1 MSTPARAAAI
11 AAAALAL
18 LLPSVSNAQTKSPL
32 AIPRVDGAIEFDGR
46 LDEPFWQQAA
56 RSSLDYEISPGENV
70 PAAVQTEVWIADS
83 PTGLRV
89 AFRAHDPDPSRIIAV
104 LRDRDNGFQDDFV
117 GVRID
122 TFDTQQRAF
131 EFFVSAAGVQSDV
144 TYDGAGGG
152 NEDTAWD
159 TLWQSA
165 AAIDE
170 GGYTVEMEI
179 PYSSLRFP
187 HSSAEK
193 QWNAMFLRI
202 RPRETRAVYAS
213 NAEDRNISC
222 KLCQQMKLSGFAQ
235 ADAGRSLLLNPTL
248 TAGTSQSR
256 EGPGMRR
263 RGNGTET
270 ELGLDATWSPTPN
283 NVLSAT
289 INPDFS
295 QVELDGAQLDVNTSF
310 ALFFPER
317 RPFFLESAD
326 FFSSPTQ
333 LVYTRNIADPD
344 YGARFTGRSGTQTY
358 GVFGARDT
366 ITNLL
371 RPGPFGSSLGQI
383 EGESSDF
390 VGTWRQGF
398 GEGSNIGALATHRG
412 ADGYDNSVL
421 DIDGKWQFGSHTVL
435 AQFVHSATEDPG
447 VREGEDF
454 SGNAHLLNYEYEDRR
469 KSFNIGNR
477 RHDTGFRADM
487 GFVSQVDYDRWVV
500 GGSVR
505 WYPQDHFFNRI
516 QLWSDWD
523 ITHQISADRKIE
535 RENEA
540 YLSAQGRMQS
550 EVEFGGGRRI
560 RFWNG
565 VDYEET
571 FYSFY
576 AQARPWKPLQLRLFY
591 RGGDQID
598 FRNGGLGRI
607 RSLQPGL
614 TANIAGRGD
623 LQINYID
630 ETLRRDGGE
639 VYHAQLGDLRLSWQF
654 DLQQRLRLAVQAG
667 RTERDPR
674 LNARP
679 GQPDGDRETSDTG
692 TQLVYSYKFNPRTV
706 FYAGYSD
713 SYIGSDSVD
722 TYQAGRSLFLKLG
735 YGWQL

>member
-1 MSTPARAAAI
+1 MRLDSLAAAI
-11 AAAALAL
+11 AAALV
-18 LLPSVSNAQTKSPL
+18 LLPDVAAANATPNL
-32 AIPRVDGAIEFDGR
+32 DIPRVEGAIEIDGR

-56 RSSLDYEISPGENV
+56 RSELAYEINPGENI
-70 PAAVQTEVWIADS
+70 PAAVRTEVWIADS
-83 PTGLRV
+83 PSGLRV
-89 AFRAHDPDPSRIIAV
+89 AFRAHDPDPAKIIAV
-104 LRDRDNGFQDDFV
+104 LRDRDSGFQDDFV
-117 GVRID
+117 GLRID
-122 TFDTQQRAF
+122 TFNTHQRAF
-131 EFFVSAAGVQSDV
+131 EFFVSAAGVQSDM
-144 TYDGAGGG
+144 TYDGLTSS
-152 NEDTAWD
+152 EDTAWD

-165 AAIDE
+165 AVIDE
-170 GGYTVEMEI
+170 GGYTVELEI

-187 HSSAEK
+187 DSDMPK
-193 QWNAMFLRI
+193 QWNALFLRV
-202 RPRETRAVYAS
+202 RPRENRFVYAS
-213 NAEDRNISC
+213 TPENRSISC
-222 KLCQQMKLSGFAQ
+222 KLCQQMKLTGFAD

-256 EGPGMRR
+256 EAPGMRR
-263 RGNGTET
+263 RSNGTDT
-270 ELGLDATWSPTPN
+270 ELGLDVTWSPTPN

-295 QVELDGAQLDVNTSF
+295 QVEVDGAQLDVNTSF

-317 RPFFLESAD
+317 RPFFLDSAD
-326 FFSSPTQ
+326 FFNTPTQ
-333 LVYTRNIADPD
+333 LVYTRNVADPD
-344 YGARFTGRSGTQTY
+344 YGARFTGRSGNQTY

-366 ITNLL
+366 VTNLL
-371 RPGPFGSSLGQI
+371 RPGPFGSRLGQI

-398 GEGSNIGALATHRG
+398 GEGSNLGALATHRS
-412 ADGYDNSVL
+412 AEGYDNSVIDL
-421 DIDGKWQFGSHTVL
+421 DGKWQFGSHTVL
-435 AQFVHSATEDPG
+435 AQIVHSSTRDPD
-447 VREGEDF
+447 VRSGEDF
-454 SGNAHLLNYEYEDRR
+454 TGRAHLLNYEYEDRR

-477 RHDTGFRADM
+477 RHGTGFRADM
-487 GFVSQVDYDRWVV
+487 GFVNQVDFDRWVV

-505 WYPQDHFFNRI
+505 WYPQDHFFNRV

-523 ITHQISADRKIE
+523 ITHQISANRKIE

-540 YLSAQGRMQS
+540 YLSANGRMQS
-550 EVEFGGGRRI
+550 NIEFGGGRRI

-565 VDYEET
+565 VDYNET

-576 AQARPWKPLQLRLFY
+576 AEARPWKPLQLRLFY

-598 FRNGGLGRI
+598 FRNDGLGKI
-607 RSLQPGL
+607 RSLQPGI
-614 TANIAGRGD
+614 TANLGGRGD
-623 LQINYID
+623 LQLSYID
-630 ETLRRDGGE
+630 ETLSRDGGE
-639 VYHAQLGDLRLSWQF
+639 VYHAQLADVRLAWQF
-654 DLQQRLRLAVQAG
+654 DLRQRLRLAVQAG

-679 GQPDGDRETSDTG
+679 GQPAGDRETSDTG

-722 TYQAGRSLFLKLG
+722 TYQAGRSLFLKFG

>member
-1 MSTPARAAAI
+1 MSISNRAAAV
-11 AAAALAL
+11 AAVVAL
-18 LLPSVSNAQTKSPL
+18 LLPLFSAAQTEPAL
-32 AIPRVDGAIEFDGR
+32 AVPRIEGVIELDGR
-46 LDEPFWQQAA
+46 LDEPFWQNAA
-56 RSSLDYEISPGENV
+56 RTSLDYEISPGENT
-70 PAAVQTEVWIADS
+70 PAAVRTEVWIADS
-83 PTGLRV
+83 TTGLRV
-89 AFRAHDPDPSRIIAV
+89 AFRAHDPDPSKIIHV
-104 LRDRDNGFQDDFV
+104 LRDRDSGFQDDFV
-117 GVRID
+117 GLRID
-122 TFDTQQRAF
+122 TFDTHQRAF
-131 EFFVSAAGVQSDV
+131 EFFVSAAGVQSDL
-144 TYDGAGGG
+144 TYDGANGG

-165 AAIDE
+165 ATIDA
-170 GGYTVEMEI
+170 GGYTVELEI

-187 HSSAEK
+187 HSDRPK
-193 QWNAMFLRI
+193 QWNVQFLRI
-202 RPRETRAVYAS
+202 HPRATRAVYAS
-213 NAEDRNISC
+213 SPERRDMSC
-222 KLCQQMKLSGFAQ
+222 ALCQQMKLSGFAE
-235 ADAGRSLLLNPTL
+235 ADPGRNLLLNPTL
-248 TAGTSQSR
+248 TAGTSQTR
-256 EGPGMRR
+256 PGPGMRR
-263 RGNGTET
+263 NSHGTET

-283 NVLSAT
+283 NTLSAT
-289 INPDFS
+289 LNPDFS

-310 ALFFPER
+310 ALFFDEK

-326 FFSSPTQ
+326 FFTSPTQ

-344 YGARFTGRSGTQTY
+344 YGARFTGRSGSQTY

-383 EGESSDF
+383 EAESSDF

-398 GEGSNIGALATHRG
+398 GEGSNIGALATHRS

-421 DIDGKWQFGSHTVL
+421 DIDGKWQVGGHTVL
-435 AQFVHSATEDPG
+435 AQFVHSATQDPG
-447 VREGEDF
+447 VRGGEDF
-454 SGNAHLLNYEYEDRR
+454 AGNAHLLNYEYEDRR

-477 RHDTGFRADM
+477 RHGTGFRADM
-487 GFVSQVDYDRWVV
+487 GFVSQVDFDRWVV
-500 GGSVR
+500 GGSWR
-505 WYPQDHFFNRI
+505 WYPQDHFLNRI

-523 ITHQISADRKIE
+523 ITHQISANRKIE

-540 YLSAQGRMQS
+540 YLSMQGRMQS
-550 EVEFGGGRRI
+550 EFEVGGGHRI

-565 VDYEET
+565 VDYNET

-576 AQARPWKPLQLRLFY
+576 AEARPWKPLQLRLFY

-598 FRNGGLGRI
+598 FRNDGLGRI
-607 RSLQPGL
+607 SSLQPGI
-614 TANIAGRGD
+614 TANLGGRGD

-630 ETLRRDGGE
+630 ETLRREGGE

-654 DLQQRLRLAVQAG
+654 DLRQRLRLAVQAG

-674 LNARP
+674 LNAKP
-679 GQPDGDRETSDTG
+679 GQPAGDRESSDTG

-722 TYQAGRSLFLKLG
+722 TYQAGRSLFLKFG